1 MIPSFRW
8 FGPTDLVTLKH
19 IRQAGVHGV
28 ITALHDHRCGD
39 LWSREAIAAHRQLV
53 EAAGM
58 KWHVVES
65 LPVHESIKQ
74 GSAER
79 DTYITRYIES
89 LRNLAAEGMDVIC
102 YNFMLVT
109 DMTRT
114 QFAHP
119 LEDGSTVLLCDG
131 AALAAFEKHVLE
143 LDQLETRYSSEEL
156 AAGDLLWSELDAAKR
171 EELTS
176 TVLLGLP
183 GTVDDLTPD
192 GFKEHLTAY
201 DGIDADKLREN
212 LVYFLNAVTPVAEEV
227 GIKMAIHPDDPP
239 RPLYGL
245 PRILSTGDDFQAI
258 VDAVPSKANGLTF
271 CSGSFGGRLDNNP
284 VDIFRRF
291 ADRIPFA
298 HFRNVR
304 FLNESTNTFC
314 ESPHLDGRVDMIELV
329 SALVDE
335 EARRAAAGHECPKI
349 PVRPDHGRELI
360 DDARKSSYAGYSY
373 QGRAIA
379 LAELLAVEMTLT
391 R

>member
-8 FGPTDLVTLKH
+8 FGPSDVVTLKH
-19 IRQAGVHGV
+19 IRQAGVQGV
-28 ITALHDHRCGD
+28 VTALHDHRCGE
-39 LWSREAIAAHRQLV
+39 LWSREAIAAHRHLV
-53 EAAGM
+53 EEAGM
-58 KWHVVES
+58 KWQVVES

-74 GSAER
+74 GTAER
-79 DTYITRYIES
+79 DAYIARYNES
-89 LRNLAAEGMDVIC
+89 LRNLAAEGIDVVC
-102 YNFMLVT
+102 YNFMPVT
-109 DMTRT
+109 DWTRT
-114 QFAHP
+114 QLAHP
-119 LEDGSTVLLCDG
+119 LTDGSTVLLCDG

-143 LDQLETRYSSEEL
+143 LDQLENRYSSEEL
-156 AAGDLLWSELDAAKR
+156 AAGDSLWSELGADKR
-171 EELTS
+171 EELS
-176 TVLLGLP
+176 RAVLLGLP

-192 GFKEHLTAY
+192 GFKEHLAAY
-201 DGIDADKLREN
+201 DEIDAEN
-212 LVYFLNAVTPVAEEV
+212 LRQNLIYFLKAVTPVAEEV
-227 GIKMAIHPDDPP
+227 GINMAIHPDDPP
-239 RPLYGL
+239 RSLFGL

-271 CSGSFGGRLDNNP
+271 CSGSFGGRLDNDP
-284 VDIFRRF
+284 VEIFRRF

-304 FLNESTNTFC
+304 FLNETTNTFC

-335 EARRAAAGHECPKI
+335 ESRRAAVGHARPQI

-360 DDARKSSYAGYSY
+360 DDAPKSSYAGYSY

-379 LAELLAVEMTLT
+379 LAELLAIEKTLT